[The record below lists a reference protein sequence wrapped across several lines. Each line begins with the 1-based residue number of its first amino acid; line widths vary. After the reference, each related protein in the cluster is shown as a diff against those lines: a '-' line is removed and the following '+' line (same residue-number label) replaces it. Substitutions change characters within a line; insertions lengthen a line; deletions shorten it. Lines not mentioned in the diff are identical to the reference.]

1 MVEYEKVM
9 REEKEKETGKG
20 KGKGKDLLKRLLG
33 KRWKRNPS
41 KLERSEDK
49 PSSESRAELE
59 AKTFIESENEC
70 SQSPSISGN
79 NPGIED
85 AAASILS
92 KYFTCLVCDRS
103 TTIWDWEEKSEKD
116 SMK

>member
-20 KGKGKDLLKRLLG
+20 KGKGLLERLFG
-33 KRWKRNPS
+33 KRSKCNPS

-59 AKTFIESENEC
+59 AKTFIESGNTF
-70 SQSPSISGN
+70 SQSPLIASKITVMKN
-79 NPGIED
+79 K
-85 AAASILS
+85 AACIPENILEV
-92 KYFTCLVCDRS
+92 FVIQTQ
-103 TTIWDWEEKSEKD
+103 
-116 SMK
+116 

>member
-9 REEKEKETGKG
+9 REEKGEETGKG
-20 KGKGKDLLKRLLG
+20 KGKGLLERLFG
-33 KRWKRNPS
+33 KRSKCNPC
-41 KLERSEDK
+41 KLDRSEDK

-70 SQSPSISGN
+70 SQSPSISSDS
-79 NPGIED
+79 PGIED

-92 KYFTCLVCDRS
+92 KYFTYLLVLPTKES
-103 TTIWDWEEKSEKD
+103 HFNMTHPSLKS
-116 SMK
+116 

>member
-20 KGKGKDLLKRLLG
+20 KGKGLLKRLLG

-59 AKTFIESENEC
+59 AKTFIESENAF
-70 SQSPSISGN
+70 SQSPLIASKITVMKN
-79 NPGIED
+79 K
-85 AAASILS
+85 AACIPENILEV
-92 KYFTCLVCDRS
+92 FVLQTQ
-103 TTIWDWEEKSEKD
+103 
-116 SMK
+116 

>member
-9 REEKEKETGKG
+9 REEKEKET
-20 KGKGKDLLKRLLG
+20 GKGKDLLKRLLG

>member
-20 KGKGKDLLKRLLG
+20 KGKGLLKRLLG

-59 AKTFIESENEC
+59 AKTFIESGNAF
-70 SQSPSISGN
+70 SQSPLIASKITVMKN
-79 NPGIED
+79 K
-85 AAASILS
+85 AACIPENILEV
-92 KYFTCLVCDRS
+92 FVIQTQ
-103 TTIWDWEEKSEKD
+103 
-116 SMK
+116 